1 MSSLLKLFFIAVAAF
16 SLVACSEKDVNP
28 NCDLTLDDFST
39 MRVSDYVVSLSRLK
53 QHLDRQVRD
62 DRDTVASDYF
72 LRNYYQQGG
81 RLLWVDRQGVDRR
94 ADTLLAYLRHVDK
107 IGFSPNRFR
116 VPQIEADLQR
126 MRHLQFDTLHTA
138 SRVVARL
145 EYNLTKSYL
154 RYVTG
159 QRFGYVNPRVLLNR
173 IDLVDT
179 ARISLGYRTLF
190 DVGMDTPNRAFYQR
204 ALAKVEA
211 DSVAVFLHDVQPV
224 DSLYRR
230 FAQMLQTT
238 PPQTPAYSRIMANM
252 ERRRWRTHRHPQ
264 TCPKYVMVNVPAFM
278 LTAVDGETTMQM
290 RVGLGAVSTK
300 TPLLVSDISRMD
312 LNPQWIIPR
321 SIIRNSVV
329 RHIGDSAYFAR
340 NHYIVRERSTGKTV
354 SWPHFTS
361 DMLLSPAYSVVQK
374 GGEGNSLG
382 RIVFRFPNSF
392 SVYLHDTSSRG
403 FFRRAVRAVS
413 HGCVRVERPYDL
425 AVFLLADKDPSV
437 KAKIQYSMT
446 AMLAR
451 DGEAQADTL
460 KRRMVIRSKSL
471 DPVVPL
477 FITYYTLYPDPQG
490 HMCEYADIYGYDAVI
505 NRYLN
510 NYR

>member
-1 MSSLLKLFFIAVAAF
+1 
-16 SLVACSEKDVNP
+16 
-28 NCDLTLDDFST
+28 
-39 MRVSDYVVSLSRLK
+39 
-53 QHLDRQVRD
+53 
-62 DRDTVASDYF
+62 
-72 LRNYYQQGG
+72 
-81 RLLWVDRQGVDRR
+81 
-94 ADTLLAYLRHVDK
+94 
-107 IGFSPNRFR
+107 
-116 VPQIEADLQR
+116 
-126 MRHLQFDTLHTA
+126 
-138 SRVVARL
+138 
-145 EYNLTKSYL
+145 
-154 RYVTG
+154 
-159 QRFGYVNPRVLLNR
+159 
-173 IDLVDT
+173 
-179 ARISLGYRTLF
+179 
-190 DVGMDTPNRAFYQR
+190 
-204 ALAKVEA
+204 
-211 DSVAVFLHDVQPV
+211 
-224 DSLYRR
+224 
-230 FAQMLQTT
+230 
-238 PPQTPAYSRIMANM
+238 
-252 ERRRWRTHRHPQ
+252 
-264 TCPKYVMVNVPAFM
+264 MVNVPAFM

>member
-28 NCDLTLDDFST
+28 NRDLTLDDFST

-53 QHLDRQVRD
+53 QHLDSQVRD

-179 ARISLGYRTLF
+179 ARIRLGYRTLF

-224 DSLYRR
+224 DSLYRW
-230 FAQMLQTT
+230 FAQMLLST

-278 LTAVDGETTMQM
+278 LTAVDGET
-290 RVGLGAVSTK
+290 RVYQDPSARQRYLPYGPQPSMDYPEEHYPQQRG
-300 TPLLVSDISRMD
+300 TPHRRQCLFR
-312 LNPQWIIPR
+312 PQPL
-321 SIIRNSVV
+321 
-329 RHIGDSAYFAR
+329 HCAR
-340 NHYIVRERSTGKTV
+340 AQYRKDR
-354 SWPHFTS
+354 
-361 DMLLSPAYSVVQK
+361 
-374 GGEGNSLG
+374 
-382 RIVFRFPNSF
+382 
-392 SVYLHDTSSRG
+392 
-403 FFRRAVRAVS
+403 
-413 HGCVRVERPYDL
+413 
-425 AVFLLADKDPSV
+425 LLA
-437 KAKIQYSMT
+437 T
-446 AMLAR
+446 FH
-451 DGEAQADTL
+451 
-460 KRRMVIRSKSL
+460 IRYAAF
-471 DPVVPL
+471 VRL
-477 FITYYTLYPDPQG
+477 FG
-490 HMCEYADIYGYDAVI
+490 CAE
-505 NRYLN
+505 RW
-510 NYR
+510 